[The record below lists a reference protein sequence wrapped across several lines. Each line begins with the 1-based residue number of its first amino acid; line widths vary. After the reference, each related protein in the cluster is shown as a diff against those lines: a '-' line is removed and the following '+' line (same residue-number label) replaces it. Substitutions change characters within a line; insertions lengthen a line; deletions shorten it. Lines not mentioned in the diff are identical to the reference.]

1 METFKKILKAYFD
14 QHIIAFHS
22 GAIGGLGRKG
32 EDIARFRG
40 TRTEKP
46 PSKEIK
52 TQTADCNHG
61 IGEATPA
68 QA

>member
-1 METFKKILKAYFD
+1 MKTIKKFFKMYFD

-40 TRTEKP
+40 SRTEKP
-46 PSKEIK
+46 PSKHK
-52 TQTADCNHG
+52 RAQTAEYSHG
-61 IGEATPA
+61 VGEATPV

>member
-1 METFKKILKAYFD
+1 MTTFKNFLKAYFD

-46 PSKEIK
+46 PSKK
-52 TQTADCNHG
+52 SRAQTADYNYG
-61 IGEATPA
+61 IGEATPT

>member
-1 METFKKILKAYFD
+1 MSTFKKLLKAYFD

-40 TRTEKP
+40 SRTEKP
-46 PSKEIK
+46 PSKQNRAE
-52 TQTADCNHG
+52 TADYNHG
-61 IGEATPA
+61 VGEATPV

>member
-1 METFKKILKAYFD
+1 MSIFKKYFRSYFD
-14 QHIIAFHS
+14 QDIIAFHS
-22 GAIGGLGRKG
+22 GAIGGLSRGG

-46 PSKEIK
+46 PSKENK
-52 TQTADCNHG
+52 ARTADYNHG
-61 IGEATPA
+61 IGEASPA